1 MFTNAALM
9 VLDWAVT
16 IRFSRRGRIV
26 ASSGCACTASLV
38 QQPNESTRFRVTMTN
53 TISKSFARYWLLLS
67 LLVALLS
74 IVPAAFPQPVAYARV
89 TSSFD
94 SDWRF
99 LKGDAPGAEKPDFDD
114 SAWRKQNV
122 PHDWSVEGPFDVKNP
137 TGGAGG
143 FLPAGI
149 GWYRKHFSLPR
160 DFHDRRIFVD
170 FDGVMAN
177 SDVWINGFHLGKRPY
192 GYVSFRYELTEHL
205 SFGNKPNVIAVR
217 ADNSAQPASRWY
229 TGAGIYRH
237 VRLVVTNPVHLRHWG
252 TFVSTPQV
260 SNVQAT
266 VRVQTEV
273 TNQSTAARNVSLE
286 ITVIDP
292 AGRLVQSAET
302 KPMDIAA
309 GAMVSFTQD
318 LVVQNPQRWDL
329 DHPNLYRA
337 VARLRAGKT
346 TVDDETVTFGIREFH
361 FDADTGFWLNGSNF
375 KIKGVCLHHD
385 ASAFGA
391 AVPLRAWERRLE
403 TLKQFGVNAI
413 RTAHNPPAP
422 EFLDLCDRMGLLVMD
437 ELFDCWTVAKNPY
450 DYHLYFKEWSNIDV
464 RDTVR
469 RDRNHPSVIIY
480 SAGNEIHDTPKA
492 ELAKQILTA
501 LVATFHESDPTRP
514 VTQALFRPNVS
525 HDYDNGLA
533 DILDVVGQNYRENEI
548 LAAHRQKP
556 SRKILGTENGH
567 DRTVWL
573 PLRDNPPYAG
583 QFLWSGIDYLGES
596 RAWPTI
602 AYNSGLLDRTGTPRP
617 LAFQRQSWWSDQ
629 PMVHIARRVAPA
641 QLLPTDPGYGTPA
654 QERRPQVLF
663 SDWTPRN
670 IQPHDEN
677 VEIYSNCEQVELF
690 LNGKSLGPKPRPADD
705 SPRVWNV
712 PYSPGTLRA
721 IGSNSGWAVA
731 KYELRTA
738 GKPGQIL
745 LAADRGTL
753 TPSWDDVSD
762 VTVTVADRNG
772 VIVPN
777 AHDLITFKI
786 AGPGII
792 AAVDSADNNSHE
804 PFQASERRAY
814 QGRCFVMIKSTLAS
828 GRITLAASAPG
839 LKSSSITITA
849 VDRRKAL

>member
-1 MFTNAALM
+1 MGNIINKTFAHS
-9 VLDWAVT
+9 W
-16 IRFSRRGRIV
+16 
-26 ASSGCACTASLV
+26 LV
-38 QQPNESTRFRVTMTN
+38 
-53 TISKSFARYWLLLS
+53 LS
-67 LLVALLS
+67 LIVGLLPLS
-74 IVPAAFPQPVAYARV
+74 IAPATSAGSAAYTRV

-99 LKGDAPGAEKPDFDD
+99 LKGDAPGAEKADFDD
-114 SAWRKQNV
+114 GAWRKLDL
-122 PHDWSVEGPFDVKNP
+122 PHDWSIEGPFDEKNP

-143 FLPAGI
+143 FLPAGV
-149 GWYRKHFSLPR
+149 GWYRKHFSLPIGFQEQR
-160 DFHDRRIFVD
+160 VFID

-192 GYVSFRYELTEHL
+192 GYVSFRYELTGHL
-205 SFGNKPNVIAVR
+205 NFGNDKPNVISVR
-217 ADNSAQPASRWY
+217 ADNSGQPASRWY

-237 VRLVVTNPVHLRHWG
+237 VRLVVTNAVHLEHWG

-260 SNVQAT
+260 SSEQAT
-266 VRVQTEV
+266 LRVQSEV
-273 TNQSTAARNVSLE
+273 INQS
-286 ITVIDP
+286 
-292 AGRLVQSAET
+292 QSAQTVSIHVEVFDPNGRVVQTTET
-302 KPMDIAA
+302 KPQNINA
-309 GAMVSFTQD
+309 GAMSSFTQD
-318 LVVQNPQRWDL
+318 LAIRNPQLWDL
-329 DHPNLYRA
+329 DHPNVYRV
-337 VARLRAGKT
+337 VARLREGKT
-346 TVDDETVTFGIREFH
+346 TVDDETVRFGIREFH
-361 FDADTGFWLNGSNF
+361 FDADTGFWLNGRNF
-375 KIKGVCLHHD
+375 KVKGVCLHHE
-385 ASAFGA
+385 ASASGA

-403 TLKQFGVNAI
+403 MLKQLGVNAI

-422 EFLDLCDRMGLLVMD
+422 EFLDLCDRMGFIVMD

-464 RDTVR
+464 RDIVR
-469 RDRNHPSVIIY
+469 RDRNHASVIIY
-480 SAGNEIHDTPKA
+480 SAGNEIHDTPKS
-492 ELAKQILTA
+492 EMAKQILTS
-501 LVATFHESDPTRP
+501 LVATFHENDSTRP

-629 PMVHIARRVAPA
+629 PMVYIARRVAPA

-670 IQPHDEN
+670 IEAHDEN
-677 VEIYSNCEQVELF
+677 VEVYSNCEQVELF
-690 LNGKSLGPKPRPADD
+690 LNGTSLGAKPRPADD

-712 PYSPGTLRA
+712 PFAPGTLRA
-721 IGSNSGWAVA
+721 TGSNGGRAVA
-731 KYELRTA
+731 NYELRTA
-738 GKPGQIL
+738 GKPSQIL
-745 LAADRGTL
+745 LAADRGTIAA
-753 TPSWDDVSD
+753 TWDDVSY
-762 VTVTVADRNG
+762 VTVTVADPNG

-777 AHDLITFKI
+777 AQDLVTFKI

-814 QGRCFVMIKSTLAS
+814 QGRCFVMIKSTSAS
-828 GRITLAASAPG
+828 GRITLAASAQG

-849 VDRRKAL
+849 VDRRKAG